1 MDNSSETPNSPGDS
15 PASAPIDSSTT
26 SDPVLLQRA
35 AVLQWC
41 DRGQRLGYLCFALS
55 MVVFTVGFIAQFPQ
69 WMVTTIIV
77 LMAIGSAVFLPAVI
91 FGYAAKAA
99 EKEDRGE
106 KFGY

>member
-1 MDNSSETPNSPGDS
+1 
-15 PASAPIDSSTT
+15 
-26 SDPVLLQRA
+26 
-35 AVLQWC
+35 
-41 DRGQRLGYLCFALS
+41 

-99 EKEDRGE
+99 EKEDQGE